1 MKKIAAVLLDFFKF
15 KDFVFE
21 YKNDGFAGILLNIN
35 LDQTM
40 ILAETV
46 YKQFKELLESEN
58 ITLKPALGISTRNLR
73 LLPGSRL
80 IDEADKALHK
90 AFGETEMPIVAF
102 RVNPDKYRQFIA
114 DSAETTIH
122 R

>member
-1 MKKIAAVLLDFFKF
+1 
-15 KDFVFE
+15 
-21 YKNDGFAGILLNIN
+21 
-35 LDQTM
+35 M